1 MATNDECDVMGQC
14 PACKKK
20 FVINHGEI
28 HYIGG
33 LFALKTAGDLYQCRC
48 CHLFFRHPYLSES
61 MLKKAYESID
71 IGSWFY
77 HDREDFRLARR
88 VIDLACEKGDIL
100 DIGCF
105 RGDFLY
111 SLPKK
116 HAYYG
121 IEPSPDAREDAKA
134 KGICLIAE
142 TIQELDN
149 NDMKFDVITMLD
161 VIEHLPDPYAALQ
174 KVTKSLKPKG
184 VLIIA
189 TGNTNAL
196 PWRIMRLNYWYY
208 FSEHVSFFNKKW
220 FQWIC
225 KKMNLEILQVQKFSH
240 FDKSIFIRLRQ
251 LLEAA
256 VYALLNSC
264 NSQKIF
270 YRILIKIYPFNRA
283 KTWKEAPKTNAW
295 KDHILVVLR
304 KNS

>member
-1 MATNDECDVMGQC
+1 MVIC
-14 PACKKK
+14 PACRENEACDLGTIHK
-20 FVINHGEI
+20 IN
-28 HYIGG
+28 G
-33 LFALKTAGDLYQCRC
+33 LFELDEPGNLYHCVNC
-48 CHLFFRHPYLSES
+48 NLFFRFPYLNEI
-61 MLKKAYESID
+61 MLKKAYENID
-71 IGSWFY
+71 IGSWVY
-77 HDREDFRLARR
+77 HDREDFRLARAA
-88 VIDLACEKGDIL
+88 IDQACEKGYIL

-116 HAYYG
+116 HTYYG
-121 IEPSPDAREDAKA
+121 IEPSPDAREEAKK
-134 KGICLIAE
+134 KGINLIAE

-149 NDMKFDVITMLD
+149 SDMKFDIITMLD

-174 KVTKSLKPKG
+174 KITKSLKPKG

-208 FSEHVSFFNKKW
+208 FAEHVSFFNKKW

-225 KKMNLEILQVQKFSH
+225 KEMNLEILQVQKFSH
-240 FDKSIFIRLRQ
+240 FDESVSIRLRQ

-256 VYALLNSC
+256 VYAMLNSC

-295 KDHILVVLR
+295 KDHMLVVLR
-304 KNS
+304 KK